1 MNGGIYS
8 VAFSL
13 ASAASVFIQLC
24 KCASTTFNI
33 LVAINGNI
41 FCINNLVEAHSFVLN
56 EQQSRVRATYITLYS
71 AVDKDLW
78 VACII
83 LNYCYAYCSEMTFL
97 FMHCIAWP
105 KLCRACVG
113 SYLHSLFSGIILVLP
128 GCIAELPNI

>member
-41 FCINNLVEAHSFVLN
+41 FYINNLVEAHSFVLN
-56 EQQSRVRATYITLYS
+56 EQQSGVRATYITLYS

-78 VACII
+78 VGLHHIELII
-83 LNYCYAYCSEMTFL
+83 PTHTALKRLSCS
-97 FMHCIAWP
+97 CIASLGQNFVERVWDLICIP
-105 KLCRACVG
+105 CSAG
-113 SYLHSLFSGIILVLP
+113 SS
-128 GCIAELPNI
+128 